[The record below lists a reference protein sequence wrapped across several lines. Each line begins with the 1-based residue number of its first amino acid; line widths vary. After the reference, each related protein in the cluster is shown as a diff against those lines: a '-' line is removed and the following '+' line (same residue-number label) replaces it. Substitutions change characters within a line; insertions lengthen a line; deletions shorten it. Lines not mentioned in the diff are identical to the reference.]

1 MVKIRKMK
9 WSVPIGIAVTLL
21 CVALVVGFAPTK
33 QPKTPK
39 PQPKTPKPAKPAA
52 FPYKSDQFTKFVAD
66 SYKVKGSGGPQDFYT
81 WFDTGFKDVAGADPM
96 SYLAAEREKINA
108 IKDPAQKA
116 AAEQEL
122 GGNIH
127 HIIKKV
133 IPKFSLE
140 NGFEFYKAKDLG
152 QRQCFLQSVLV
163 SGLLQKAGVN
173 AGVVMVYKNIT
184 GQSTNN
190 GHAVAVERLSDGK
203 DVLVDCSDPQPNV
216 EHQGL
221 FLRDAENDYLY
232 VNPQYNGT
240 SGIINAYREEG
251 TTKDMAPKALST
263 LDIPFI
269 YSMFDYYRGERTPG
283 GFFETPTNK
292 AGLLQSAVYLRKSI
306 KDNPKNPLAVY
317 MLGHIYQKLGK
328 TDAAASQYLAARD
341 LYDRFGWVPQ
351 GVVDALASAH

>member
-1 MVKIRKMK
+1 MRRVKIRKMK
-9 WSVPIGIAVTLL
+9 WSVPIGIAALAL
-21 CVALVVGFAPTK
+21 CAFLVLGFAPPK
-33 QPKTPK
+33 QA
-39 PQPKTPKPAKPAA
+39 KTPKPAKAA
-52 FPYKSDQFTKFVAD
+52 SYPYKSDQFTKFVAD
-66 SYKVKGSGGPQDFYT
+66 SYKVKGSGGPEDFYS
-81 WFDTGFKDVAGADPM
+81 WFDSSFKDVAGADP
-96 SYLAAEREKINA
+96 STYVAEQRARIQA
-108 IKDPAQKA
+108 IKDPAKRSE
-116 AAEQEL
+116 AEQEL

-127 HIIKKV
+127 HFIKKV
-133 IPKFSLE
+133 IPKFSLQ

-173 AGVVMVYKNIT
+173 SGVVMVYKNIT

-190 GHAVAVERLSDGK
+190 GHAVAVERLSNGK

-221 FLRDAENDYLY
+221 FLRDAEKDYLY
-232 VNPQYNGT
+232 VNPQYDGST
-240 SGIINAYREEG
+240 GIINAYREEG
-251 TTKDMAPKALST
+251 TTKDLAPRSLST

-292 AGLLQSAVYLRKSI
+292 AGLEKSAAYLRKAI
-306 KDNPKNPLAVY
+306 QENPRNPLAVY

-341 LYDRFGWVPQ
+341 LYDRYGWIPQ